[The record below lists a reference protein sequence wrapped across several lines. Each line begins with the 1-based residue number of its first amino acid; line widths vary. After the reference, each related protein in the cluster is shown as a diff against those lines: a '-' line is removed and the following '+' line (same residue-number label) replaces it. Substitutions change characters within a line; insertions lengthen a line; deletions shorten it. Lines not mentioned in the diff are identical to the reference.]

1 MLPTSRKGL
10 IINRGM
16 KTYWGDFF
24 MGEVGTTKVY
34 ENEKIIVWEF
44 TLEPG
49 EETPLHEHKH
59 DYIFYIQN
67 GSKLQVFGEEGN
79 DLGTL
84 DATTGSVFAFKVEN
98 GYLVSTDEKN
108 LRVPVTH
115 TAKNVGTSSYKEIL
129 VETKNRI

>member
-1 MLPTSRKGL
+1 
-10 IINRGM
+10 
-16 KTYWGDFF
+16 

-67 GSKLQVFGEEGN
+67 G
-79 DLGTL
+79 
-84 DATTGSVFAFKVEN
+84 
-98 GYLVSTDEKN
+98 
-108 LRVPVTH
+108 
-115 TAKNVGTSSYKEIL
+115 
-129 VETKNRI
+129 

>member
-1 MLPTSRKGL
+1 
-10 IINRGM
+10 
-16 KTYWGDFF
+16 

-108 LRVPVTH
+108 IRVPVTH
-115 TAKNVGTSSYKEIL
+115 TAKNVGTSNYKEIL
-129 VETKNRI
+129 VVTKNGI

>member
-1 MLPTSRKGL
+1 
-10 IINRGM
+10 
-16 KTYWGDFF
+16 

-49 EETPLHEHKH
+49 EETPLHEHKN

-67 GSKLQVFGEEGN
+67 GSKLQVFGEKGN

-115 TAKNVGTSSYKEIL
+115 TAKNVGTSNYKEIL
-129 VETKNRI
+129 VETKNLI